1 MANKIAKLIDALA
14 HKGGIYMFLRAQF
27 ASQIASITDFT
38 LTIVLFKIFGLFY
51 VYATFLGSVFG
62 GIVNCVVN
70 YRFTFKS
77 TNVKM
82 KHVAMKYL
90 VVWVCSIFL
99 NTYGTYWVTELLK
112 NFDWLREFLGH
123 MFDDVFLVSKLF
135 VSLIV
140 GFVWNYNMQR
150 FFVYRNYNI
159 RKTLSSIK
167 DKSVS
172 TIQRPDSYVID
183 ISPEDEQQVAE
194 EVGK

>member
-1 MANKIAKLIDALA
+1 MANKIARLVDALA
-14 HKGGIYMFLRAQF
+14 HKGGVFMFLRAQF

-38 LTIVLFKIFGLFY
+38 VTIVLFKIFGMFY

-62 GIVNCVVN
+62 GMINCLVN

-82 KHVAMKYL
+82 KYVAMKYL
-90 VVWVCSIFL
+90 LVWVCSIFL
-99 NTYGTYWVTELLK
+99 NTYGTYLVTELLA
-112 NFDWLREFLGH
+112 NFAWLREFLGH

-159 RKTLSSIK
+159 RKTLTSIK
-167 DKSVS
+167 DKSFS
-172 TIQRPDSYVID
+172 NQKSGDYVID
-183 ISPEDEQQVAE
+183 MPVEDEKIAE
-194 EVGK
+194 EIGK

>member
-14 HKGGIYMFLRAQF
+14 HKGGVFMFLRAQF
-27 ASQIASITDFT
+27 ASQVASITDFT
-38 LTIVLFKIFGLFY
+38 LTIVLFKIFGVFY

-62 GIVNCVVN
+62 GMINCVVN

-77 TNVKM
+77 SNVKM
-82 KHVAMKYL
+82 KYVAMKYIL
-90 VVWVCSIFL
+90 VWVCSIFL
-99 NTYGTYWVTELLK
+99 NTYGTYLVTKSLI

-140 GFVWNYNMQR
+140 GFAWNYNMQR

-159 RKTLSSIK
+159 RKTLTTIK
-167 DKSVS
+167 DKSFS
-172 TIQRPDSYVID
+172 DQRSEDYVVD
-183 ISPEDEQQVAE
+183 IAPEEEKIAE
-194 EVGK
+194 EVSK